1 MIESTVDTERRAAV
15 VRSDG
20 EYRLVTNQAVPAG
33 TLLFILEG
41 ELTATPTRYTVQFDE
56 NRHVDMPAGCPLEEV
71 LDRYYWRFM
80 NHACE
85 PAAVI
90 RDRSVLSLR
99 PIPAWSEITFHYATT
114 EYTVPGMKKEAYLSE
129 SGVRRMAE
137 LSRAPEA
144 KRFLKW
150 FDDEVVKALEKS
162 RRRLKNTATDAPG
175 TDGGA
180 PPPGKT

>member
-1 MIESTVDTERRAAV
+1 MTEIIEARRAAV

-33 TLLFILEG
+33 ELLFGLEG
-41 ELTATPTRYTVQFDE
+41 ELTATPTRYTVQLGAD
-56 NRHVDMPAGCPLEEV
+56 RHVDMPRDCPLEQV

-85 PAAVI
+85 PTAVI

-114 EYTVPGMKKEAYLSE
+114 EYD
-129 SGVRRMAE
+129 MAE
-137 LSRAPEA
+137 PFTCRCGSARCDGVIQGFRHLPRARQEALRALLSPYLLAVLDGRI
-144 KRFLKW
+144 
-150 FDDEVVKALEKS
+150 DEPVGV
-162 RRRLKNTATDAPG
+162 
-175 TDGGA
+175 
-180 PPPGKT
+180 

>member
-1 MIESTVDTERRAAV
+1 MTDIIEARRAAV
-15 VRSDG
+15 VRSEG

-33 TLLFILEG
+33 TLLFTLEG
-41 ELTATPTRYTVQFDE
+41 ELTATPTRFTVQLDE
-56 NRHVDMPAGCPLEEV
+56 RRHVDMPAGCPLEEV

-114 EYTVPGMKKEAYLSE
+114 EYD
-129 SGVRRMAE
+129 MAE
-137 LSRAPEA
+137 PFDCRCGSDRCERVVQGFRYLKPQRREDLRALLSPYLLAV
-144 KRFLKW
+144 L
-150 FDDEVVKALEKS
+150 
-162 RRRLKNTATDAPG
+162 
-175 TDGGA
+175 DGHLAEPVGA
-180 PPPGKT
+180 